1 MSRRTKIIIAV
12 VILLL
17 LLLLGVLL
25 FLRPQ
30 ANIPG
35 VPPELGGPAA
45 NGNHGGLITNY
56 SVGSGDTNIAVNTA
70 TTPPPPPKKA
80 DERNN
85 LRATAKSFAELF
97 GSFST
102 EGNYQNIVDAEFY
115 MTPSLR
121 AWADAFVADARSK
134 APSSEFYGITTRAI
148 STDITAYDQAA
159 GTATVMVKTQRR
171 ETGST
176 AGGGSVYYQDL
187 KLEFNKTGDAWKVNT
202 ATWLPK

>member
-17 LLLLGVLL
+17 LLLLGVLI

-35 VPPELGGPAA
+35 VPEELGGPAA
-45 NGNHGGLITNY
+45 NGNRGGLITNY
-56 SVGSGDTNIAVNTA
+56 SVGTGNTNIAVNAA

-102 EGNYQNIVDAEFY
+102 EGNYQNIIDAEFY

-121 AWADAFVADARSK
+121 AWADSYVADARNK
-134 APSSEFYGITTRAI
+134 PPSSEFFGITTRAI
-148 STDITAYDQAA
+148 STDVTLYDQAA
-159 GTATVMVKTQRR
+159 GTATVTVKTQRR

-176 AGGGSVYYQDL
+176 AGGDKVYYQDL
-187 KLEFNKTGDAWKVNT
+187 KLEFIKTGDAWKVNV